1 MAKSRTPRTV
11 KLLGFDLPDL
21 RVRVKAE
28 LLTSGVLI
36 RLVAPYGN
44 WVLTAERFNY
54 DKSIM
59 EIRYIGPE
67 SGYFIALQACERIK
81 PLLDRGDDFDEGV
94 RSVIKQWHGK
104 RHKDIDASTTE
115 EYEAKES
122 GESE

>member
-1 MAKSRTPRTV
+1 MAKPRTPRTV

-81 PLLDRGDDFDEGV
+81 PLLDQDADFADGV
-94 RSVIKQWHGK
+94 NAVIKQWHGK
-104 RHKDIDASTTE
+104 RHKDIEVSDPE
-115 EYEAKES
+115 EYETE
-122 GESE
+122 